1 MSSVDDVPWY
11 EDEVDGLTIQLN
23 KINNTQKEN
32 KTMST
37 FADKFK
43 ALKASQ
49 DEVASVVEQYEEK
62 GSIGGGK
69 KFSIDEDGVY
79 VALIDMVTWNESKN
93 GASCWYEL
101 TLKTEDERKIRTKM
115 FVINKDGLT
124 YRVDK
129 EGRTRNN
136 PDFSRMAG
144 INFIVNGEWD
154 GLPVPE
160 EREVMVYD
168 YDART
173 EIAKTMPI
181 VPSLIG
187 KPIGIAVKMVLE
199 DGYPDETVSRTVAE
213 IRNFLDPVD
222 FKSATELREGKD
234 AQVVEDFKKS
244 IEKSPAPLD
253 KRKKSKDGATASTTS
268 NAPKKPA
275 AGSFGFS
282 K

>member
-1 MSSVDDVPWY
+1 MS
-11 EDEVDGLTIQLN
+11 
-23 KINNTQKEN
+23 
-32 KTMST
+32 

-79 VALIDMVTWNESKN
+79 VTLIDMVTWNESKN
-93 GASCWYEL
+93 SASCWYEL

-124 YRVDK
+124 YRVD
-129 EGRTRNN
+129 EDGRTRNN

-168 YDART
+168 YDAKA
-173 EIAKTMPI
+173 EIAKTIPI

-187 KPIGIAVKMVLE
+187 KPVAITVKMVLE

-253 KRKKSKDGATASTTS
+253 KRKKSKNGATASTTS
-268 NAPKKPA
+268 DEPKKPA
-275 AGSFGFS
+275 ARSFGFS

>member
-11 EDEVDGLTIQLN
+11 EDEVDGLTISLQQLKN
-23 KINNTQKEN
+23 KEN
-32 KTMST
+32 NMS

-43 ALKASQ
+43 ALKAQQ
-49 DEVASVVEQYEEK
+49 DEVASVVEDYEEK

-79 VALIDMVTWNESKN
+79 VTLIDMATWHESKN

-101 TLKTEDERKIRTKM
+101 TLKTEDERKIKTKL

-129 EGRTRNN
+129 DGQTRNN
-136 PDFSRMAG
+136 PDFSRMSG
-144 INFIVNGEWD
+144 INFIINGEWD

-168 YDART
+168 Y
-173 EIAKTMPI
+173 EAKAEVTKTLPI
-181 VPSLIG
+181 VTSLIG
-187 KPIGIAVKMVLE
+187 KPIAITVKMVLE
-199 DGYPDETVSRTVAE
+199 DGYPDETVFRTTAD

-222 FKSATELREGKD
+222 FKSATELRTGSEAK
-234 AQVVEDFKKS
+234 VVEDFKKS
-244 IEKSPAPLD
+244 IQNSPAPID
-253 KRKKSKDGATASTTS
+253 KRDKSKGSDGSAKGAE
-268 NAPKKPA
+268 APKKT
-275 AGSFGFS
+275 AGAFSFS